1 MYGEDIKTQQFNLCK
16 NKAERKDKFKRGA
29 CDRFVLEMEDVGDK
43 IKKIRIG
50 HDEHGLFAG
59 WHVDRVEI
67 RRLKKSGK
75 VKFFF
80 VNLIIKLNKNKL
92 KRVQKYLYF
101 LVNVGWLVTKMIELL
116 NEI

>member
-1 MYGEDIKTQQFNLCK
+1 MIKILKKVVPYEINVYTSDIKGADTTANPYIIMYGEDIKTQQFNLCK
-16 NKAERKDKFKRGA
+16 NKAERKDKFKKGF

-50 HDEHGLFAG
+50 HDDHGLFAG

-75 VKFFF
+75 VKFC
-80 VNLIIKLNKNKL
+80 
-92 KRVQKYLYF
+92 F
-101 LVNVGWLVTKMIELL
+101 LL
-116 NEI
+116 